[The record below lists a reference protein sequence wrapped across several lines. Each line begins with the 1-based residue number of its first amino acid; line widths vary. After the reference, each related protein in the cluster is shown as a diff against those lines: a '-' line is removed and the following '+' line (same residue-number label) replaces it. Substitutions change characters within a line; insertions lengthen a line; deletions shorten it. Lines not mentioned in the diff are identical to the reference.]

1 MKGAHLGL
9 LAMKVH
15 KNEGVLARTSRKL
28 LQGARLVSRQRFE
41 FDLHLMTVSN
51 WQTLGALRRFAIR
64 WQRGEQVRAA
74 TSSCAASL
82 T

>member
-1 MKGAHLGL
+1 
-9 LAMKVH
+9 MKVH

-64 WQRGEQVRAA
+64 WQRGEQARAA